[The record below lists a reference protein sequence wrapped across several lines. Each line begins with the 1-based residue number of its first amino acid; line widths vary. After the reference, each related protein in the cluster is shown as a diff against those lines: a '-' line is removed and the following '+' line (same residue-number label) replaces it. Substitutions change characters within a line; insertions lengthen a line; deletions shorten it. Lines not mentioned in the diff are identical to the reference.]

1 MNDHHFSSKE
11 KEKENE
17 MKKKFKSFRFYC
29 VQLLFKWLCPVTG
42 CYWTHGMGW
51 REEAEVEGEW
61 QRKPP
66 DCDKL
71 TLCATLPSSQTQA

>member
-1 MNDHHFSSKE
+1 
-11 KEKENE
+11 
-17 MKKKFKSFRFYC
+17 
-29 VQLLFKWLCPVTG
+29 
-42 CYWTHGMGW
+42 MGW

-71 TLCATLPSSQTQA
+71 TLGATLPSSHSQA